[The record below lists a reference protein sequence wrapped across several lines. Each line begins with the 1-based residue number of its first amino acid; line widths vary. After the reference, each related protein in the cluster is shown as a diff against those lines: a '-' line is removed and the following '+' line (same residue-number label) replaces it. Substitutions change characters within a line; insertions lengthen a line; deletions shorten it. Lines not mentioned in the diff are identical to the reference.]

1 MFGTPK
7 VKQSRLG
14 QLRSKSADAIIVFKT
29 TVQSLK
35 SVNDEIVVEL
45 DAVEVKLTELKETKI
60 ALSAQAKE
68 NEGFVNK
75 INEFLGIEM

>member
-7 VKQSRLG
+7 ESKLEQLKQ
-14 QLRSKSADAIIVFKT
+14 KSAGAIVVFKT

-35 SVNDEIVVEL
+35 SVNDEIVGELDSVEVEL
-45 DAVEVKLTELKETKI
+45 AKLKETKI

-75 INEFLGIEM
+75 INEFLGIES